1 MDELNQNPQTPEV
14 PSPEEIDVTKPLVPR
29 RRRRKSKQQIFK
41 EKYLPFLILGLSAVL
56 CLSFILGSVSRGRD
70 RAAAK
75 AQEERITQLL
85 KDEAEGL
92 KTRAAAMAAEYDYE
106 NAMKTLASYS
116 GGLASHQELLNL
128 YNGYKT
134 ALSELVVWDDLA
146 KIPNLSFRTLM
157 ADLQK
162 AAADPDRG
170 SRYKKN
176 YITTD
181 EFSRILN
188 QLYENGYVL
197 VSLSDFAMPYTAEDG
212 SVGVSMTSIRLPEG
226 KKPIILTS
234 EGDNYYSHTEGCGG
248 FADKLTVNE
257 AGELVCVDTAGNEGA
272 FGFVPVLNA
281 FIAEHPD
288 FSYEGARATIALS
301 GYEGLFGMELSQT
314 EAIRKVAETLRQQ
327 GYDLAC
333 YTYAD
338 MEYAD
343 YGVTGLQEDLDKWF
357 AEVTPVLGETDILVY
372 PTGGDI
378 KGQEAYTGSKYE
390 ALHGFGFRYF
400 VGVNNGASWGM
411 TTGEYARQQRTL
423 VTGANLSE
431 HPEWYAGMFDAATV
445 LSAER

>member
-1 MDELNQNPQTPEV
+1 MDELNQIPQTPEV
-14 PSPEEIDVTKPLVPR
+14 PSPEEIDVTKPLVPK

-41 EKYLPFLILGLSAVL
+41 EKYLPFIILGVSVVL

-85 KDEAEGL
+85 KDEAESL
-92 KTRAAAMAAEYDYE
+92 KTRSAAMAAEYDYE
-106 NAMKTLASYS
+106 NAMKTLASFS
-116 GGLASHQELLNL
+116 GGLANHQELLDL
-128 YNGYKT
+128 YNSYKT
-134 ALSELVVWDDLA
+134 ALSQLVVWDDLSE
-146 KIPNLSFRTLM
+146 IPNLSFRTLM

-197 VSLSDFAMPYTAEDG
+197 VSLYDFAVPVTAEDG
-212 SVGVSMTSIRLPEG
+212 SVGVNRTSIRLPEG
-226 KKPIILTS
+226 KKPIILTQ
-234 EGDNYYSHTEGCGG
+234 EGVNFYSHTEKSGG
-248 FADKLTVNE
+248 FADCLTLSAE
-257 AGELVCVDTAGNEGA
+257 GQLTCRMGENEGD
-272 FGFVPVLNA
+272 FDLIPVLNA
-281 FIAEHPD
+281 FLAEHPD
-288 FSYEGARATIALS
+288 FSYEGARATIAVS
-301 GYEGLFGMELSQT
+301 GYEGVFGLGLDQSESIK
-314 EAIRKVAETLRQQ
+314 AVADKLRQQ

-343 YGVTGLQEDLDKWF
+343 YGVAGLKEDLDKWT
-357 AEVTPVLGETDILVY
+357 AEIAPILGETDILVY

-378 KGQEAYTGSKYE
+378 KGQEAYTGSKYD

-431 HPEWYAGMFDAATV
+431 HPEWYAGFFDAATV